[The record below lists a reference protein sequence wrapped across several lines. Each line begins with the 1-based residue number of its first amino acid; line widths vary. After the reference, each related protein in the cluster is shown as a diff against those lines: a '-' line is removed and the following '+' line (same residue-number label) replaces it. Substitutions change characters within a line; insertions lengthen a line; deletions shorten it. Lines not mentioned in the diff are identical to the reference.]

1 MEIIKLEEK
10 HWKLLKNKYNYPAN
24 VAWDQEEMLTNGYL
38 IQEGQML
45 LGSYLLHPVEKS
57 VVQLKQLTLF
67 SQATPELLL
76 VIFQTI
82 LEDIHQSNISSV
94 VVISHS
100 EQLDTLL
107 QHFDFKNA
115 APQELPTNEQLS
127 TEKVW
132 VYQVN

>member
-1 MEIIKLEEK
+1 MEIIKLEEN

-24 VAWDQEEMLTNGYL
+24 VTWNQEEMLANGYL

-45 LGSYLLHPVEKS
+45 LGSYLLQPVGEN

-67 SQATPELLL
+67 NQATPELLL

-82 LEDIHQSNISSV
+82 VEDIHQSTIST
-94 VVISHS
+94 VIVNSHS

-107 QHFDFKNA
+107 EHFDFIQMESEK
-115 APQELPTNEQLS
+115 LPTNDQLS
-127 TEKVW
+127 TEKAW

>member
-24 VAWDQEEMLTNGYL
+24 VAWNQEDMLTNGYL

-45 LGSYLLHPVEKS
+45 LGSYLLHPVAES
-57 VVQLKQLTLF
+57 VVQLKQMTLF

-94 VVISHS
+94 VVNSHS
-100 EQLDTLL
+100 EQLDALL
-107 QHFDFKNA
+107 QHFEFKHA
-115 APQELPTNEQLS
+115 EPEKLPPSKELS
-127 TEKVW
+127 TEKAW